1 LRVGVHF
8 TGSKVRASGSPSSKI
23 DVSSDGFKT
32 ISEILVIAYCK
43 FQRPIAQSIINVES
57 GA

>member
-1 LRVGVHF
+1 MFKIHGSRRTVH
-8 TGSKVRASGSPSSKI
+8 ASGSPSSKI

-43 FQRPIAQSIINVES
+43 FQRPIAQSII
-57 GA
+57 